1 MNDRPPFAPQSELFP
16 RLSHQVRQPLNGVIE
31 ALAAL
36 EALSLPNHQRRY
48 VGGISRAAHDLVMLI
63 NDVLDLTRIE
73 EGNFRLLPADFDL
86 RGALKTVG
94 ERLERHARADARAL
108 TTRLHAEVPVWVW
121 GDPGRFKH
129 ILADLGDAA
138 LALTR
143 SPALFLD
150 VELESETPR
159 EYILVISIDD
169 PGTTPLRNA
178 QLTLSS
184 GKPGVFVPA
193 DLDPAIAI
201 RLTLVRSIITLMG
214 GTCGVEPSETQ
225 GGSFW
230 IRLPIEKRQP
240 AREPAIETALELQG
254 LRVLFYDDTDAGRA
268 RLAEL
273 LRSWGCVVTATGDF
287 AEAAKALDEAQN
299 AELPIQLVVFSA
311 TTTGQAAEDFGRRL
325 RADDA
330 TRRTPLLLITAAGK
344 RGDAARLR
352 EIGFDAYLTTPLYD
366 TYLRQALSLLPGRV
380 VSGDMSSGLV
390 TRHSLREMARRDRRV
405 LVADP
410 DELHQMIVV
419 RSVEKTGWSAESVSD
434 WGLTARALESET
446 YDVAFVS
453 TKLLDSAAR
462 MWLATRRR
470 ETNIPIP
477 PMIALFDPIEE
488 PEAKLLDLGFA
499 VAVARPASPARV
511 AEALARFDES
521 PPDRA
526 HPVSD
531 LLSAKNALLRELD
544 ELLVEFDHD
553 KDLLS
558 EVGRHFR
565 ETVDAAWPALQKSI
579 EDKDPERFV
588 ESADRLLIAAYSM
601 GIPRFQAAFENLH
614 DLGRHGRWTQADDAQ
629 RHARRLFGLIEQWI
643 EKL

>member
-1 MNDRPPFAPQSELFP
+1 MTDKTPFAPQSDLFA

-36 EALSLPNHQRRY
+36 EALKLPDHQRRY
-48 VGGISRAAHDLVMLI
+48 VAGISRAAHDLVMLI
-63 NDVLDLTRIE
+63 NDVLDLTRVE

-108 TTRLHAEVPVWVW
+108 TTRFHPEVPVWVW
-121 GDPGRFKH
+121 GDPGRIKH
-129 ILADLGDAA
+129 VVTDLGDAA

-150 VELESETPR
+150 VEVESETPR

-169 PGTTPLRNA
+169 PGTTPTGNA
-178 QLTLSS
+178 QISLTS
-184 GKPGVFVPA
+184 GKPGVFVPT

-201 RLTLVRSIITLMG
+201 RLTLVRSVVALMG
-214 GTCGVEPSETQ
+214 GTCGVEPSETE
-225 GGSFW
+225 GGSYW

-240 AREPAIETALELQG
+240 VPEPTIETALELQG
-254 LRVLFYDDTDAGRA
+254 LRVLLYDDTDAGRA

-287 AEAAKALDEAQN
+287 AEAARALDEAQN
-299 AELPIQLVVFSA
+299 AELPIQLIVLSA

-325 RADDA
+325 RAADA

-380 VSGDMSSGLV
+380 VSGDTSGGLV
-390 TRHSLREMARRDRRV
+390 TRHSLHEMARRGRRV

-410 DELHQMIVV
+410 DELHQMIVM
-419 RSVEKTGWSAESVSD
+419 RSVEKSGWNAESIGD
-434 WGLTARALESET
+434 WSLAARALESET
-446 YDVAFVS
+446 YDIALVS
-453 TKLLDSAAR
+453 TKLLDAAAR

-477 PMIALFDPIEE
+477 PMIALFDPAEGS
-488 PEAKLLDLGFA
+488 EAKLIDLGFA
-499 VAVARPASPARV
+499 AAVARPASPARI

-521 PPDRA
+521 PVGRA

-531 LLSAKNALLRELD
+531 LLSAKNALVRELD

-553 KDLLS
+553 KELLR
-558 EVGRHFR
+558 EVGQHFR
-565 ETVDAAWPALQKSI
+565 ETVDAAWPALQQSI
-579 EDKDPERFV
+579 GDRNPERFV
-588 ESADRLLIAAYSM
+588 EVADQLLAAAYSM
-601 GIPRFQAAFENLH
+601 GIPRFQAAFENLLE
-614 DLGRHGRWTQADDAQ
+614 LGRHGRWPEADDAQ

>member
-1 MNDRPPFAPQSELFP
+1 MTDKPPWAPQSDLFP

-36 EALSLPNHQRRY
+36 DALVLPDHQRRY
-48 VGGISRAAHDLVMLI
+48 VAGISRTAHELVMLI
-63 NDVLDLTRIE
+63 NDVLDLTRVE

-108 TTRLHAEVPVWVW
+108 TTRLHPELPVWVW
-121 GDPGRFKH
+121 GDPGRVKH
-129 ILADLGDAA
+129 AVTDLGDAA

-150 VELESETPR
+150 VELESETAR
-159 EYILVISIDD
+159 EFVVAISIDD
-169 PGTTPLRNA
+169 PGTTPPRSA

-184 GKPGVFVPA
+184 GKPGVFVPT
-193 DLDPAIAI
+193 DLDPATAI
-201 RLTLVRSIITLMG
+201 RLNLVRSLVALMG
-214 GTCGVEPSETQ
+214 GTCGIELSETE
-225 GGSFW
+225 GGSYW

-240 AREPAIETALELQG
+240 TEEAAALTALELQG
-254 LRVLFYDDTDAGRA
+254 LRVLLCDDADAGRE
-268 RLAEL
+268 RLADL
-273 LRSWGCVVTATGDF
+273 LRSWGCVVTATGDV
-287 AEAAKALDEAQN
+287 AEAGRALDESRRG
-299 AELPIQLVVFSA
+299 ELPIQLAVLSV
-311 TTTGQAAEDFGRRL
+311 TTTGQAAEDFGRKL

-330 TRRTPLLLITAAGK
+330 TRDIPLVLITAAGR

-366 TYLRQALSLLPGRV
+366 TYLRQALALLPGRAA
-380 VSGDMSSGLV
+380 SGDVGRSIV
-390 TRHSLREMARRDRRV
+390 TRHSLRELSRRERRV

-419 RSVEKTGWSAESVSD
+419 RSVEKTGWNAESVGE
-434 WGLTARALESET
+434 WALAARALESEC
-446 YDVAFVS
+446 YDVALVS
-453 TKLLDSAAR
+453 TKLLDASAR

-477 PMIALFDPIEE
+477 PMIALFDPTEE

-499 VAVARPASPARV
+499 AAVTRPASPARI
-511 AEALARFDES
+511 AESLARFDES

-531 LLSAKNALLRELD
+531 LLSAKNALVRELD

-553 KDLLS
+553 KELLR

-565 ETVDAAWPALQKSI
+565 ETVDAAWPALQRSI
-579 EDKDPERFV
+579 DEKNPEAFV
-588 ESADRLLIAAYSM
+588 ESADRLLVAAYSM
-601 GIPRFQAAFENLH
+601 GIPRFQAAFENLLE
-614 DLGRHGRWTQADDAQ
+614 LGRHGRWTQADDAQ